1 MAKMEKMFL
10 DKLEDAKKELEEFKA
25 GAREQEKTLQHEIK
39 TGREELSRAQAER
52 DEHITKAGS
61 ELNEVR
67 EARDSIIQQKNK
79 LE

>member
-25 GAREQEKTLQHEIK
+25 GAREAERQLHHEIK
-39 TGREELSRAQAER
+39 MGKEEIARACAER
-52 DEHITKAGS
+52 DEHIEKAGS

-67 EARDSIIQQKNK
+67 EARDTI
-79 LE
+79 L